1 MNKPLHKEAELL
13 FKYWNNQLTETEKR
27 ELEEWMEQSADRK
40 EIFEQFK
47 NEAYLQQTVNAL
59 QEGDKKII
67 WNRMAALDPSLHNSK
82 IRRIWPGLAAAA
94 AILIIIS
101 TILIFR
107 KTEKPGQIVTT
118 NIPLQKDVAPGGF
131 NATLTLAD
139 GKSIVLDSIVTGS
152 LAQQGNTTVLN
163 KNGQLVYTSTTSTR
177 NTDVLYNTLTTSRG
191 QTYPLT
197 LSDQSRVW
205 LNAESSIRFP
215 VSFTGHARKV
225 EVTGEVYFEI
235 AHNATQPFTV
245 QVRGIDIQVLG
256 TTFNVN
262 AYNNEEVIKTTL
274 IEGSVSITK
283 GNQKKQIRPGQ
294 QAQVIANEIKIS
306 DNVDID
312 KITAWKKGL
321 FTFRGDK
328 LSDVMKNIARWY
340 NIEVEL
346 EGHAPDV
353 EISGDIYR
361 TSNLSEVLK
370 ILSAL
375 DVESRIEGRKLI
387 LKAQ

>member
-13 FKYWNNQLTETEKR
+13 FKYWNNQLTDTEKR

-40 EIFEQFK
+40 ELFEQFK
-47 NEAYLQQTVNAL
+47 NEAYLQQTVNSL
-59 QEGDKKII
+59 QETDKKII
-67 WNRMAALDPSLHNSK
+67 WNRMAALDPSLGNSK

-94 AILIIIS
+94 ILIIIS
-101 TILIFR
+101 TILISR
-107 KTEKPGQIVTT
+107 KTETPGKTVTT
-118 NIPLQKDVAPGGF
+118 NAPLQKDVAPGGL

-139 GKSIVLDSIVTGS
+139 GKSIILDSVVTGS
-152 LAQQGNTTVLN
+152 LAHQGNTTVLN
-163 KNGQLVYTSTTSTR
+163 KNGQLIYSPTTSTG

-197 LSDQSRVW
+197 LSDQSKVW

-215 VSFTGHARKV
+215 VSFTGNARKV
-225 EVTGEVYFEI
+225 EITGEVYFEV

-245 QVRGIDIQVLG
+245 NVKGIDIQVLG

-274 IEGSVSITK
+274 IAGSVSITK

-294 QAQVIANEIKIS
+294 QAQVIANEIKIT
-306 DNVDID
+306 DNVDVD

-328 LSDVMKNIARWY
+328 LGEVMKNIARWY

-346 EGHAPDV
+346 EGHAKDV

-375 DVESRIEGRKLI
+375 DVECSIEGRKLT
-387 LKAQ
+387 LKAR